1 MTKALLLLLIVPL
14 YTIQNLFCKIYS
26 NRYQGDP
33 VSASWI
39 YLIFCGALNGTVGL
53 IMVGENFS
61 PQPLTVLLACINAF
75 ALIGYY
81 FCMVNASVCG
91 PYSMQMVSLLS
102 GGILIPIFASAFFG
116 DTISIGKWISVILI
130 LAAILM
136 SSVKKDDQKI
146 QHRIFFLLCIGLF
159 VSNGVY
165 SSLLDVQQRLTGESE
180 QKAMLIMT
188 YGLTAIGAFF
198 VELFRKKK
206 EFCNGFRQKKI
217 TMMFM
222 IIGGVAEIVAVN
234 LFVSIIPFVNTALL
248 YSVNNAGVLLLS
260 VISSCILF
268 RERLS
273 VTNWIGCIVMC
284 FGLVGVCVF

>member
-1 MTKALLLLLIVPL
+1 MNKVLLLLLIVPL

-26 NRYQGDP
+26 NRYEGDS

-39 YLIFCGALNGTVGL
+39 YLVFCGALNATVGL
-53 IMVGENFS
+53 IAVGGTFS
-61 PQPLTVLLACINAF
+61 PQPLTVLLACVNAV
-75 ALIGYY
+75 ALVGYY

-91 PYSMQMVSLLS
+91 PYSIQMVALLS

-116 DTISIGKWISVILI
+116 DAISIWKWISIILI
-130 LAAILM
+130 LVAIFM

-146 QHRIFFLLCIGLF
+146 QRKIFFVLCLGLF
-159 VSNGVY
+159 ISNGAY

-198 VELFRKKK
+198 VELHRKKK
-206 EFCNGFRQKKI
+206 DFRKGFQQKKL

-222 IIGGVAEIVAVN
+222 IIGGVAEIAAVN

-260 VISSCILF
+260 VTSSCVLF
-268 RERLS
+268 REKLS
-273 VTNWIGCIVMC
+273 VTNWIGCIIMC
-284 FGLVGVCVF
+284 LGLVGVCVF